1 VKNAFLFSRYSRI
14 HTLPVTS
21 SKLNKEIKMIAVNA
35 VSPPSQNTPAQAF
48 QPPTVNPPASF
59 EATAQAPTLGQ
70 DTATFS
76 QTPPTPIDAPAGES
90 APNTEATLAAEANAP
105 KKRGWFQKGFVG
117 PVIVGSLASIVGAL
131 GQGFANSNTTS
142 FGNVVASAVTAA
154 IAMVGAYMVI
164 RAKTSEA
171 PANTPSA
178 EASSTVPPTE
188 GASEPKPVA

>member
-1 VKNAFLFSRYSRI
+1 
-14 HTLPVTS
+14 
-21 SKLNKEIKMIAVNA
+21 MIAVNA
-35 VSPPSQNTPAQAF
+35 VSPPSQNTSAQGIQA
-48 QPPTVNPPASF
+48 PTVNPPASF

-76 QTPPTPIDAPAGES
+76 QTPPTPIEAPAGET
-90 APNTEATLAAEANAP
+90 AANADATLPAEANAP

-117 PVIVGSLASIVGAL
+117 PVIVGSVASIVGAL
-131 GQGFANSNTTS
+131 GQSFANMNTSN
-142 FGNVVASAVTAA
+142 FGNIVASAVTAT

-164 RAKTSEA
+164 RAKTSDA

-178 EASSTVPPTE
+178 EASSTPSPTE